1 MTTTLYDQL
10 ERRILLLDGG
20 FGTMV
25 QGYGLQEEDYRGRRF
40 AGWPV
45 QLKGCND
52 LLALTRPDVVR
63 EIHEKYLRAGADII
77 ETDSFNANAV
87 SLADYRLEECAY
99 EISKAAAGIARSAAD
114 EFTARNPQKPRFVA
128 GSVGPTNRTAS
139 MSADVQNP
147 AAREVTFAQLVA
159 AYTDQVRG
167 LVDGGADILLVETVF
182 DTLNAKAALWAIDT
196 LCERLGRAIPV
207 MVSGTLADASGRTLS
222 GQTVEAFAVSVSH
235 ANLLSVGLN
244 CAYGA
249 KQLLPYLERLAAVAG
264 TRISAHP
271 NAGLPNVMGGYDETP
286 EMFAGDVGEY
296 MRRGLV
302 NIVGGCCGTTPA
314 HIFELSKISGD
325 YAPRPVPAPKHITTL
340 SGLEPLR
347 IVPEANFINVGER
360 TNVAGSARFARLI
373 REANY
378 EEALS
383 VARAQ
388 VDAGAQIVDVCMD
401 DGLIDGPA
409 AMRTFLNLM
418 ASEPEIARVPVMID
432 SSKWEVLQAG
442 LEVTQGKS
450 VVNSISLKE
459 GEAEFLRR
467 AAEIHRFGAS
477 AVVMLF
483 DERGQADTFERKA
496 EVAERAY
503 KLLTD
508 NGFPPEDIIFDPN
521 VLAVATGIAEHDGYA
536 KAFID
541 ATRWIKEHLPHAKV
555 SGGVSNLSFAFRGNN
570 TVREAMHS
578 AFLYHAI
585 RAGMDMG
592 IVNPQMLKVYSQIE
606 PELLCHVEDVILC
619 RRADA
624 AERLAEYAH
633 GVQQTAQAQPQAP
646 DAWRAGTLGERIAH
660 AMLKGVADYV
670 EQDALEGYEALG
682 SPMAVIDTL
691 LMPAMEQVGTL
702 FGEGKMFL
710 PQVVKTA
717 RVMKR
722 AVAALTPYIEQGSA
736 ANAHNSGKVLIATVK
751 GDVHDIGK
759 NIVAVVMACNGYE
772 IRDLGVMVEPE
783 RIVEEAVAWGAQ
795 CICLSGLITPSLDEM
810 ARVCEEL
817 ERRGLRIPVIIGGA
831 TTSDLHTAVKIA
843 PVYSG
848 VAVHSANASRNSQIL
863 AQLLGPDGDL
873 YADKVKADQQVL
885 REEYAR
891 RLRERD
897 LIPIAEA
904 RAARRGAA
912 QHEPVVPLHTGR
924 MVFPDFDVADAEP
937 YIDWS
942 FFFAAWGLKGR
953 YPEILDHPEKGAE
966 ARKVFADAQALL
978 ARIRDERL
986 LTLQGVAGIFP
997 ARSEGDDILVTDAK
1011 GREKRLPMLRNQ
1023 TRGEEN
1029 LSLADFIAPDG
1040 DWIGCFALTAGI
1052 GLKELAEKFRAGG
1065 DDYSAIMAK
1074 LLADRLT
1081 EAFAEAVHAFRHAA
1095 HPRAGSP
1102 RPVPRPPH
1110 GLRLPGLA
1118 RPFAQTRGLRPA
1130 RGRGDDRNAAD
1141 RKLDDRPRG
1150 GAVRTDVLRRRLLFG
1165 RDHRRRTA
1173 ARLRTPPRN
1182 GGRNRKKDYTEQR
1195 MNVVE
1200 IINEA
1205 IASGRTRFAF
1215 ELLPPLKGDG
1225 MQKIFA
1231 AVEPLMALDPTYVN
1245 ITFHREGI
1253 KETEREDGSVEWH
1266 VVRRRPGTV
1275 GISAAIQ
1282 NRYGVEVVP
1291 HLICGGLSKYD
1302 IEDTLIDMDFLGL
1315 HNVLAL
1321 RGDKSQNEKRFMPH
1335 PQGHAHAVDLVRQIA
1350 DMNRGKFIDGEVE
1363 ECHHSKFSIGVAGY
1377 PEVHAE
1383 ARDITSDIARLR
1395 DKVDAGAEYVIT
1407 QMFFDNAKYF
1417 DFVRRC
1423 REAGIT
1429 VPIIPGIKPLSTLRH
1444 LEILPET
1451 FGVKLPEELVRE
1463 VKAHPD
1469 GVREVGTEWAIAQS
1483 RELMAAG
1490 VPVLHYYTMSRTTN
1504 IQKIVKAVF

>member
-52 LLALTRPDVVR
+52 LLALTRPDVVL

-147 AAREVTFAQLVA
+147 AAREVTFAQLVE

-401 DGLIDGPA
+401 DGLIDGPK

-1081 EAFAEAVHAFRHAA
+1081 EAFAEAVHAFMR
-1095 HPRAGSP
+1095 REMWGYETGT
-1102 RPVPRPPH
+1102 PP
-1110 GLRLPGLA
+1110 PPEQA
-1118 RPFAQTRGLRPA
+1118 VRGQY

-1141 RKLDDRPRG
+1141 RKLHDRPRG

-1231 AVEPLMALDPTYVN
+1231 AVEPLMALDPAYVN

-1469 GVREVGTEWAIAQS
+1469 GVREAGTEWAIAQS